1 MSRRTTPLRVDD
13 LADLPASERSCLF
26 WQLGPVD
33 RGRLEPDERAAEK
46 QTWTSTVLREWGSC
60 GRVARVEGQL
70 VGYAIHAP
78 TAWLPGSRMLPS
90 SPCSP
95 DAVVLATV
103 WVDPAWRR
111 GGIGRLLVQ
120 GVAGDLVQ
128 RGHGALEA
136 YGDTRGRTVGCVLPA
151 EFLGAVGFGTQ
162 RAHPTTPR
170 LRMELRT
177 ALSWKD
183 EVEQALDR
191 LWGAVRPARAKTAR
205 ALVTVRAASGETGR
219 AGGAGRD
226 ARVPGVP
233 VR

>member
-1 MSRRTTPLRVDD
+1 MSRRTAPLRVDD
-13 LADLPASERSCLF
+13 LACLPSAERSCLF

-33 RGRLEPDERAAEK
+33 RHRLDPEESVTEK
-46 QTWTSTVLREWGSC
+46 ETWTSTVLREWGSC
-60 GRVARVEGQL
+60 GRVARVDDQV
-70 VGYAIHAP
+70 VGYAVYAP
-78 TAWLPGSRMLPS
+78 SAWLPGAHAMPS
-90 SPCSP
+90 SPASP
-95 DAVVLATV
+95 DAVVMAAV

-120 GVAGDLVQ
+120 GVARDLVE
-128 RGHGALEA
+128 RGHGVLEA

-162 RAHPTTPR
+162 RPHPTTPR
-170 LRMELRT
+170 LRMELRS

-191 LWGAVRPARAKTAR
+191 LWGVVRPARPKATR
-205 ALVTVRAASGETGR
+205 PIGVVRGASGEPGATGVTGPDACAR
-219 AGGAGRD
+219 AR
-226 ARVPGVP
+226 P